1 MANFNFNKVIL
12 GGRMTADPELK
23 TSSSNVPV
31 MQFSIAVNRK
41 GKDAK
46 TDFIECTAFKNTAE
60 FISKY
65 FRKGSAIIIFGSIQV
80 DTWKDKEGHSR
91 KSVKV
96 IVDEVQF
103 GESKS
108 QNSEPVTYSNAP
120 EKFLEVSVDDADL
133 PF

>member
-1 MANFNFNKVIL
+1 MNINKVIL
-12 GGRMTADPELK
+12 MGRLTADPELK

-46 TDFIECTAFKNTAE
+46 TDFIECTAFNKTAE

-65 FRKGSAIIIFGSIQV
+65 FRKGSAIIIFGNIQV
-80 DTWKDKEGHSR
+80 DAWKDKEGHNR
-91 KSVKV
+91 KTVRV
-96 IVDEVQF
+96 IAEEVQF
-103 GESKS
+103 GESKNQAS
-108 QNSEPVTYSNAP
+108 DPVVYSNAP
-120 EKFLEVSVDDADL
+120 DKAFDMNVSVDDVEL

>member
-1 MANFNFNKVIL
+1 MNINKVIL
-12 GGRMTADPELK
+12 MGRLTQDVELK
-23 TSSSNVPV
+23 TTPNNVSV
-31 MQFSIAVNRK
+31 VQFSIAVNRR

-46 TDFIECTAFKNTAE
+46 TDFIECTAFNKTAE

-65 FRKGSAIIIFGSIQV
+65 FRKGSAIIVFGNIQV
-80 DTWKDKEGHSR
+80 DTWKDKEGHNR

-96 IVDEVQF
+96 IAEEAQF

-108 QNSEPVTYSNAP
+108 QNSDPVTFSNVPDSA
-120 EKFLEVSVDDADL
+120 FDMNISADDAQL

>member
-1 MANFNFNKVIL
+1 MNINKVIL
-12 GGRMTADPELK
+12 MGRLTADPELK

-31 MQFSIAVNRK
+31 MQFSIAVNRR

-65 FRKGSAIIIFGSIQV
+65 FRKGSAIIVFGSIQV
-80 DTWKDKEGHSR
+80 DSWKDKEGHNR

-96 IVDEVQF
+96 IAEEVQF
-103 GESKS
+103 GESKN
-108 QNSEPVTYSNAP
+108 QNSDPVTYSNAP
-120 EKFLEVSVDDADL
+120 DKAFDMNVSVDDAEL